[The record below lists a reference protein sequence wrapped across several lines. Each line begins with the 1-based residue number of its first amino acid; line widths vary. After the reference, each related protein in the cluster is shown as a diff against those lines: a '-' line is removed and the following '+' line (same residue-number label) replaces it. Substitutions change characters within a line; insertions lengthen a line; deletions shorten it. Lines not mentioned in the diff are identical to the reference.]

1 MAFDVKMPDG
11 TIIRNVPDGTTQED
25 ILDRYQMSQ
34 QPPTAQ
40 AAPAAAPTAATP
52 APQQRTVGQDIMR
65 QLGLTARAGYE
76 AFTSPANAVLE
87 AVRGGVNLGSEALGS
102 DYRMP
107 SFQQAQSRRLNAM
120 GVPEPENATE
130 RAVQS
135 GTQAMMSTAG
145 MAKVAPNVPALAS
158 DLVRQIP
165 ASTAAGFVAQPT
177 AELVHEITGSETAA
191 TIAGILTGTVA
202 AAATGKG
209 IDYKYRPRETI
220 AQVKDR
226 ASQSYQAVDNAGIT
240 VKADSVRNMFKE
252 IGTALDDARMVPGT
266 AQANELTA
274 RVTEMSRIL
283 GNNQSIPFSYIDKMR
298 AIVNDLKSSSDAD
311 LKRLGSVAVTKIDDY
326 ISNIDGK
333 DVVAGKDGI
342 DKAVKDIMSARKD
355 WRNASRATA
364 LEDALDVAEIKA
376 LDPKASES
384 ELIRRGFINLA
395 ANKDKMKAFTT
406 SEQNIIKSV
415 AKGGPFDSV
424 LSMIARFSPLRS
436 QLMAAGQAAA
446 YTQSP
451 TAALTLAGSG
461 LAADL
466 LQGAMRKGAAT
477 SAVKEIAAGATPR
490 APNLA
495 YQGLLTGALNPPE
508 GNVSV
513 QGISDADLQRL
524 LSR

>member
-1 MAFDVKMPDG
+1 MPFDVKMPDG
-11 TIIRNVPDGTTQED
+11 TIIKNVPDGTTQDD
-25 ILDRYQMSQ
+25 ILERYQLSQ
-34 QPPTAQ
+34 QPTTGTPTATT
-40 AAPAAAPTAATP
+40 TAP
-52 APQQRTVGQDIMR
+52 APQQRTLGQDIMR

-76 AFTSPANAVLE
+76 AFTSPATAVLE
-87 AVRGGVNLGSEALGS
+87 AVRGGVNLGAQALGS
-102 DYRMP
+102 DYRMASP
-107 SFQQAQSRRLNAM
+107 SAAQSQMLSQ
-120 GVPEPENATE
+120 VLPTPESTLE

-135 GTQAMMSTAG
+135 GTQAMASTAG
-145 MAKVAPNVPALAS
+145 MAKVAPNVPALAA
-158 DLVRQIP
+158 DLIRQVP
-165 ASTAAGFVAQPT
+165 TSAAAGFVAQPT
-177 AELVHEITGSETAA
+177 AEVVKEITGSDTAA
-191 TIAGILTGTVA
+191 TLAGILTGTVA

-209 IDYKYRPRETI
+209 LDYKYRPRETI

-226 ASQSYQAVDNAGIT
+226 ATQAYQSVDDAGIT

-266 AQANELTA
+266 DQAREVTA
-274 RVTEMSRIL
+274 RLTEMSRIL
-283 GNNQSIPFSYIDKMR
+283 GNNQSVPFSYIDKMR
-298 AIVNDLKSSSDAD
+298 AMVNDLKASKDAD
-311 LKRLGSVAVTKIDDY
+311 IKRLGSVAVTKIDEY

-333 DVVAGKDGI
+333 DIVAGKDGI

-355 WRNASRATA
+355 WRNASRAQA
-364 LEDALDVAEIKA
+364 LEDALDIAEVKA

-395 ANKDKMKAFTT
+395 ANKDKMKAFTQ

-451 TAALTLAGSG
+451 TAALSLAGGG

-466 LQGAMRKGAAT
+466 LQSALRKQAAT
-477 SAVKEIAAGATPR
+477 SAVREIAAGATPR

-495 YQGLLTGALNPPE
+495 YQGLLTGALNPPQ
-508 GNVSV
+508 GSVQV
-513 QGISDADLQRL
+513 QGISDAELERL
-524 LSR
+524 LTR